1 MPTAGENRAL
11 LQRYFDLMSAGDD
24 FSACY
29 AEDVVWTDCATGEEF
44 RGRAAVREHVLDLHG
59 GAYVERPRGL
69 SLDVTDERAHLEGEF
84 TGGEGPA
91 VPFCLA
97 FDLAA
102 APGGVLVAALR
113 LYLSADRLTPAR
125 TST

>member
-1 MPTAGENRAL
+1 MPTAEENRAL
-11 LQRYFDLMSAGDD
+11 LERYFAALGDGGD
-24 FSACY
+24 FTACY
-29 AEDVVWTDCATGEEF
+29 AEDVVWTDCSTGEEF

-59 GAYVERPRGL
+59 RAHVERPRGL
-69 SLDVTDERAHLEGEF
+69 SLDVGDERAHLEGEF
-84 TGGEGPA
+84 TGGPGPA

-102 APGGVLVAALR
+102 SPDGVLVAALR